1 MAKKKKQSYYDKL
14 KAAAK
19 DLNEVIGFED
29 PIKAD
34 KKADLEKI
42 LVKAFTEV
50 ADPVTDTALM
60 DETIALMEE
69 LGCDISEWVG
79 CDISEWVEAEAEA
92 EAEAGGGEEVGEE
105 EEVDALTE
113 KMTEN
118 KEFEEAAAEEA
129 EVKERTQRVEEEIKK
144 KAPVKKKSPTLHRSF
159 SIIDAITKKFQ
170 DLNTVAEKGDELYVE
185 AGGKPNIRQA
195 LHVTKILTKDLVYI
209 GFAEMNKDGHIRK
222 TK

>member
-29 PIKAD
+29 PIKSD

-69 LGCDISEWVG
+69 LGCDIS
-79 CDISEWVEAEAEA
+79 
-92 EAEAGGGEEVGEE
+92 
-105 EEVDALTE
+105 
-113 KMTEN
+113 
-118 KEFEEAAAEEA
+118 
-129 EVKERTQRVEEEIKK
+129 
-144 KAPVKKKSPTLHRSF
+144 
-159 SIIDAITKKFQ
+159 
-170 DLNTVAEKGDELYVE
+170 
-185 AGGKPNIRQA
+185 
-195 LHVTKILTKDLVYI
+195 
-209 GFAEMNKDGHIRK
+209 
-222 TK
+222 